1 LAAQKEATMKVK
13 ELAQSPPPT
22 VDADATAQKAARVF
36 RRSRSGAALVLARG
50 KLVGILSE
58 RDLVL
63 RVVGKGLDPHRVKVA
78 EIMSRPV
85 EWVGPEATPEA
96 AFDLMA
102 ANHVRHLAVVDG
114 KARPIGLL
122 SMRRVAEAR
131 IESASEQ
138 LRTLEA
144 MAGVGTA
151 GD

>member
-1 LAAQKEATMKVK
+1 MKIL

-36 RRSRSGAALVLARG
+36 RKSRSGAVLVLSRG

-63 RVVGKGLDPHRVKVA
+63 RVVGKGLDPHRVKVSK
-78 EIMSRPV
+78 IMTRPI
-85 EWVGPEATPEA
+85 EWVAPDATPEA

-102 ANHVRHLAVVDG
+102 VSHIRHLAIVDS
-114 KARPIGLL
+114 KARPVGLL

-131 IESASEQ
+131 IESAADQ

-144 MAGVGTA
+144 MAGVGNA